1 MKFNIIYIIICILSL
16 CSCKKNNSISDP
28 EGTSTKTV
36 LFYIAANNDL
46 KYDALESFEN
56 IKRGYKFNPNHRVL
70 IYIKTEN
77 NKSHLVTLLNNGVD
91 TLHTFGN
98 VNSSDPVF
106 FKKVISY
113 SKSIYSSEITGIVLW
128 SHATSWKP
136 KPKTKSFGL
145 DQGVEMDIKELSESL
160 PENLDFLVFDAC
172 TMASIEVLYEF
183 KNKAKYILAS
193 PSEILSTS
201 FPYNESI
208 NKLFLGVQGLK
219 SVAQSFLAYY
229 QNQNG
234 LYQSATISL
243 IQTSNLDAIAIETKK
258 LLESTSRKNPYNIS
272 KVQQLT
278 FDTSNNVVS
287 YDFSSF
293 LKNNYEYS
301 AYSELN
307 NAIQKAILF
316 KGNTKY
322 FLGQEIAEYCGLTIY
337 IPEANDPYFDYYK
350 SLQWNL
356 YSEWSNI
363 FNQN

>member
-1 MKFNIIYIIICILSL
+1 MMKFNIYTIVCILFL
-16 CSCKKNNSISDP
+16 CSCKKDNPYLSPKGDSHQTI
-28 EGTSTKTV
+28 
-36 LFYIAANNDL
+36 LFYIAANNNL
-46 KYDALESFEN
+46 RYDALESFEK
-56 IKRGYKFNPNHRVL
+56 IKQGYKFNPNNKIL

-77 NKSHLVTLLNNGVD
+77 NQSHSLTLQNNGVD

-98 VNSSDPVF
+98 ENSSDPIF
-106 FKKVISY
+106 FEKIISL
-113 SKSIYSSEITGIVLW
+113 STSVYSSKLTGLILW

-136 KPKTKSFGL
+136 APKTKSFGQ
-145 DQGVEMDIKELSESL
+145 DQSLEMDIKDLAKSL
-160 PENLDFLVFDAC
+160 PNDLEFLVFDAC
-172 TMASIEVLYEF
+172 TMASIEVLYEL
-183 KNKAKYILAS
+183 KDKAKYILSS

-201 FPYNESI
+201 FPYKESI
-208 NKLFLGVQGLK
+208 NKLFLSVEGLK

-258 LLESTSRKNPYNIS
+258 LLESISRINPYNIS

-293 LKNNYEYS
+293 LKNNYEYN
-301 AYSELN
+301 AYSELD
-307 NAIQKAILF
+307 NAIQKAVLL

-322 FLGQEIAEYCGLTIY
+322 FLGKEIAEYCGLTIY
-337 IPEANDPYFDYYK
+337 IPELNDPYSNYYK
-350 SLQWNL
+350 SLN
-356 YSEWSNI
+356 WSKDSNWK
-363 FNQN
+363 